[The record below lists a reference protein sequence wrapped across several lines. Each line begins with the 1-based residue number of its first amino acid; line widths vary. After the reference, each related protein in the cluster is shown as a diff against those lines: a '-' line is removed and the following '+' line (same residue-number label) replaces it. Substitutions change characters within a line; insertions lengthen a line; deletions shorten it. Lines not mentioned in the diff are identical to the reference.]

1 MNKPVIYIP
10 EIKGLACD
18 ANGKIS
24 FKKMDDYFTSI
35 AKLPSQL
42 KLQANFIPKEC
53 GSELIRAVIEM
64 EKFIDDVLGFVV
76 TDVFKKIK
84 SIEEKMKYKL
94 REFLKEIDTF
104 FQKKIVDALLKILG
118 ILGIPNPLTIPIPGL
133 QGTSVEIGPGYIETL
148 NPVVGD
154 FFTKEGKVKIKLAI
168 AQRKE
173 EIKKFFGDQGKFDG
187 SLGIE
192 SPEHEAEELWQKML
206 TWMRNL
212 LGDFIGSCIN
222 AMIKILTKIPIIG
235 PLIKKLGIFIDP
247 TKPLKEQLKEYWD
260 TQKEKIKKAKDDV
273 ISGKAFEDLGQKIL
287 QEMIDF
293 ILNLPIPLFG
303 TLGTLIGFDLEE
315 IKKKDVIHSLEE
327 RLHRLE
333 DKLEETFEKIK
344 RFFQGDFIGK
354 IYDILLKAPDW
365 ILQNFPVVKKILK
378 AIKLIINIVRGKVP
392 VCEVISI
399 LLKPLF
405 DIGNVILGMIPDC
418 VEVRV
423 TKYGIE
429 PNPEY
434 SPKWAVAA

>member
-53 GSELIRAVIEM
+53 GGELIQAVIEM
-64 EKFIDDVLGFVV
+64 EKFINEVLSFVV
-76 TDVFKKIK
+76 SDVFKKIK
-84 SIEEKMKYKL
+84 SFEQEMKYKL
-94 REFLKEIDTF
+94 REFLKDVDTF
-104 FQKKIVDALLKILG
+104 FQKKIVDALLKIAS
-118 ILGIPNPLTIPIPGL
+118 ILGVPNPLTIPLPMI
-133 QGTSVEIGPGYIETL
+133 GTATIVNADGTEETIQ
-148 NPVVGD
+148 PVVED
-154 FFTKEGKVKIKLAI
+154 LFTKEGKVKIKLAV
-168 AQRKE
+168 AERLE
-173 EIKKFFGDQGKFDG
+173 EIEQFFGDLGKFDG
-187 SLGIE
+187 SLGIK
-192 SPEHEAEELWQKML
+192 SPEHAAEEMWQKIQN
-206 TWMRNL
+206 WIKNL
-212 LGDFIGSCIN
+212 LGDFISACIN
-222 AMIKILTKIPIIG
+222 SMIDILSKIPIIG
-235 PLIKKLGIFIDP
+235 PLIKQLGLFIDP
-247 TKPLKEQLKEYWD
+247 TKPIKAQLEAYWKQ
-260 TQKEKIKKAKDDV
+260 QKEKIKKAKDDV

-303 TLGTLIGFDLEE
+303 TLGALIGFDIEE

-354 IYDILLKAPDW
+354 IYDIILKAPGW
-365 ILQNFPVVKKILK
+365 ILQNFPVVKKIFK